1 LIVSVP
7 ETAPYGSWKSPIS
20 AGQIASAALKLS
32 HVEIKNGKIY
42 WNELRPAEAGRCVI
56 VCFDSEGTSDV
67 TPSPFNVR
75 TRVHEY
81 GGGAYTIAGKN
92 IYYSNFTDQRLYRV
106 KGPGPPVP
114 VTGESDMRYAD
125 GIWDAGRK
133 RIICVRE
140 DHTGDGE
147 AVNTIAAIDPKQ
159 DSCGEV
165 LVSGND
171 FYSSPRLSPDGKEL
185 AWLTWNHPNMP
196 WDSAE
201 LWTAPVNKDGSIGT
215 AEHIAGG
222 KNESICQPEWSPKG
236 ELYFVSDRTN
246 WWNLYRVRSE
256 KIEPVILMEAEFA
269 LPHWVFHMST
279 YSFAGADRIV
289 CAYCRRGMWNLA
301 VVDIA
306 SGILHRL
313 ETPYNSIMDL
323 SAEDGTV
330 AFIGGS
336 ATEPVS
342 VIKLDLESGETQTL
356 RCSTSLQIPL
366 ELVSHPEPIEFSTEH
381 NLKAHAIYY
390 PPVNPGFTPPVDEKP
405 PLLVM
410 IHGGPTAAATASL
423 KLGIQYYTNRG
434 IAVLDVNY
442 GGSTGYGRAY
452 RQRLYGSWGIVDV
465 DDCVNGALYL
475 AEQGLVDKD
484 RMAITG
490 GSAGGYTTLS
500 ALAFRDVFAAGSS
513 HYGVSD
519 CEALAWETH
528 KFESHYLDTLIGLY
542 PEQRELYIKR
552 SPINHVNQLSC
563 PIIFFQGDE
572 DKIVPPDQAEKMVD
586 ALREK
591 GVPVAYILFEGEQH
605 GFRKSENIQRS
616 LEAELYFLSRIFK
629 FDLADPVDPVTIEN
643 LRVIP

>member
-1 LIVSVP
+1 MSVA
-7 ETAPYGSWKSPIS
+7 EVAPYGSWKSPVS
-20 AGQIASAALKLS
+20 AGRIASAALKLS
-32 HVEIKNGKIY
+32 HVEIKDGAVY
-42 WNELRPAEAGRCVI
+42 WNELRPAQAGRCVI
-56 VCFDSEGTSDV
+56 VRCDANGVSDLV
-67 TPSPFNVR
+67 PAPFNAR

-92 IYYSNFTDQRLYRV
+92 VYFSNYTDQRIYRV
-106 KGPGPPVP
+106 KGSKPPAS
-114 VTGESDMRYAD
+114 VTAESDMRYAD
-125 GIWDAGRK
+125 GIWDRYRK

-147 AVNTIAAIDPKQ
+147 ALNTIAAIDP
-159 DSCGEV
+159 DRSACGEV

-171 FYSSPRLSPDGKEL
+171 FYSSPRLSPDGTEL
-185 AWLTWNHPNMP
+185 AWLSWDHPGMP
-196 WDSAE
+196 WDSAR
-201 LWTAPVNKDGSIGT
+201 LWTAPVNKDGSIGG
-215 AEHIAGG
+215 ARNIAGG
-222 KNESICQPEWSPKG
+222 KHESICQPEWSYDG

-246 WWNLYRVRSE
+246 WWNLYRVRSGR
-256 KIEPVILMEAEFA
+256 IEPVILIEAEFA
-269 LPHWVFHMST
+269 LPQWVFHMST
-279 YSFAGADRIV
+279 YSFAGAGRIV
-289 CAYCRRGMWNLA
+289 CAYCKLGMWNLA
-301 VVDIA
+301 VVDIG

-323 SAEDGTV
+323 SAEDGV
-330 AFIGGS
+330 AVFIGGS

-342 VIKLDLESGETQTL
+342 VIKLDLESGETETL
-356 RCSTSLQIPL
+356 RRSSALEIPRQL
-366 ELVSHPEPIEFSTEH
+366 ISHPEPIEFPTEH
-381 NLKAHAIYY
+381 NLTAHGIYY

-410 IHGGPTAAATASL
+410 THGGPTAATTAAL
-423 KLGIQYYTNRG
+423 KLGLQYYTSRG
-434 IAVLDVNY
+434 VAVLDVNY
-442 GGSTGYGRAY
+442 GGSTGYGRDY

-475 AEQGLVDKD
+475 AEQGLVDKE

-500 ALAFRDVFAAGSS
+500 ALAFRDVFAAGAS

-552 SPINHVNQLSC
+552 SPIHHVDQLCC
-563 PIIFFQGDE
+563 PIIFFQGNE
-572 DKIVPPDQAEKMVD
+572 DKIVPPNQAEKMVD

-616 LEAELYFLSRIFK
+616 LEAELYFFSRIFK
-629 FDLADPVDPVTIEN
+629 FDLADPVDPVAIEN
-643 LRVIP
+643 L